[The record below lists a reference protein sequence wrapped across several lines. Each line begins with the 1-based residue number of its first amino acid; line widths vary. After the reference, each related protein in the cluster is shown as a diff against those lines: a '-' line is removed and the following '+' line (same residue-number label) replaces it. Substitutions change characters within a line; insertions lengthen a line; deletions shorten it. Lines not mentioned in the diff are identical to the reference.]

1 MQEWLL
7 IVLFV
12 GIPTALPLAAFW
24 YLSSRLNSTDHSTLY
39 RYRIAGHEVAI
50 TGGLLKLAG
59 VTVLSIW
66 WLEWIMPLPLLPI
79 FLVALFFLFNK
90 NKNESKNI
98 ASKTSSQLLE
108 EINSM
113 AEQLKTAHA
122 RVQQLAGEVELT
134 QAELTRKQD
143 FGESLDR
150 EIDSKLKEAE
160 EWNNL
165 TDEQKKLLVQSVGEA
180 VSNKSVSRIVVAI
193 VGSIVLNI
201 AATLIWTLLGSPGKD
216 DLLVWFSKFTAM

>member
-1 MQEWLL
+1 MPEWLL

-12 GIPTALPLAAFW
+12 GVPTVLPLAAFL
-24 YLSSRLNSTDHSTLY
+24 YLNRHGSIDHSPLY

-50 TGGLLKLAG
+50 TGGLLKLTG
-59 VTVLSIW
+59 VTVVSIW

-79 FLVALFFLFNK
+79 FLVALFFLFK
-90 NKNESKNI
+90 KSESKYVV
-98 ASKTSSQLLE
+98 SKTSSQLLE

-113 AEQLKTAHA
+113 ADQLKTAHA

-134 QAELTRKQD
+134 QAELNRKQS

-160 EWNNL
+160 EWNSL
-165 TDEQKKLLVQSVGEA
+165 TDVQKKLLVQSVGEV

-201 AATLIWTLLGSPGKD
+201 AATLIWTLLGSPGKAE
-216 DLLVWFSKFTAM
+216 LLTWFYELAAI

>member
-1 MQEWLL
+1 MPEWLL
-7 IVLFV
+7 IVLFIGV
-12 GIPTALPLAAFW
+12 PAALPLAAFW
-24 YLSSRLNSTDHSTLY
+24 YLSRHGSTDHSPLY

-59 VTVLSIW
+59 VTVVSIW
-66 WLEWIMPLPLLPI
+66 WLEWLMPLPLLPI
-79 FLVALFFLFNK
+79 FLVALFFLFNRSE
-90 NKNESKNI
+90 NKNV

-108 EINSM
+108 EINNM
-113 AEQLKTAHA
+113 AEQIKAAHA

-134 QAELTRKQD
+134 QAELTRKQS

-150 EIDSKLKEAE
+150 EIDSKLKEAK

-165 TDEQKKLLVQSVGEA
+165 TDEQKKLLVESVGEA
-180 VSNKSVSRIVVAI
+180 VSSTSVSRIAVAI
-193 VGSIVLNI
+193 IGSIVLNI

-216 DLLVWFSKFTAM
+216 ELLAWFSKLT